1 MSKSRI
7 SELTFW
13 TSVVACIGW
22 SAAGAAPT
30 DTDVVPITV
39 GATTPLETIVVNAA
53 KITSGAAAV
62 APTLTPLDAIQP
74 TSVIS
79 QDFIEKV
86 LPPSANYDEIIK
98 FSPSVFNTAPNGP
111 GLAESQN
118 ISIRGFQDG
127 QFNVT
132 FDGIPF
138 QDANDFTHHSTS
150 YFNSQVLGQVSV
162 DRGPGTAATIGNATF
177 GGTVSVL
184 TKAPDPDSSVKAY
197 FTGGSF
203 NTRIYGG
210 ELQSG
215 KVDQTNGTR
224 VLFDFEDLNSDG
236 YLTNES
242 QERENATVKIIQP
255 INDSTVLTLAAVYNH
270 LNQGISLGATAAE
283 IAQFGPNH
291 GLSRDPA
298 NQNYFGY
305 NRDFINSDF
314 EYADLQSNLGA
325 GWTVDIKAYSYAYL
339 HKGLNG
345 EDPNGAYPNTYP
357 NTTTLVS
364 GQVTNDVPGQ
374 LLTNNYRS
382 IGTISRFTKNIDSD
396 WFKGDVDFGFWYDH
410 QNNARSLYEVDL
422 TDGLAR
428 NVDPN
433 TGANPDGI
441 DRQLHQT
448 LQTLQAYVQ
457 VDWKPIDNLTL
468 TPGFRY
474 AYFDRSVEA
483 DVNVRSGLAQQY
495 DNTFATVL
503 PSFTANYLFTPNW
516 SSYLEVA
523 AGALAPNENFFNKL
537 TPTTTKLDP
546 QTSWNYQIGTSYRDN
561 RFAASIDGYYI
572 DFSNLI
578 TATPGSGGNV
588 IYINNGG
595 VTYKGVEADATYNV
609 GYGVAL
615 YVNGSVNSARS
626 QTTRLDIPNAP
637 DATAAFGI
645 LYNQRGFSA
654 SLIDKWVGSRF
665 GDVGEIQHLDP
676 FYTLDLA
683 VGYDLPNIA
692 QWVKDAS
699 IKVQVNNLAN
709 DTKIINLA
717 GYTVGNPVTGA
728 GSGTP
733 LYWTNP
739 GRSVFATITGKF

>member
-30 DTDVVPITV
+30 DTNVVPITV
-39 GATTPLETIVVNAA
+39 GATTPLETIVVNAP
-53 KITSGAAAV
+53 KSTSDAAAV

-74 TSVIS
+74 TSVIG

-98 FSPSVFNTAPNGP
+98 FSPSVFDTAPNGP

-184 TKAPDPDSSVKAY
+184 TKAPDPDSSVKGY

-203 NTRIYGG
+203 NTRIYGA

-215 KVDQTNGTR
+215 KLDQTNGTR
-224 VLFDFEDLNSDG
+224 VLLDVEALTSDG

-242 QERENATVKIIQP
+242 QERENGTLKIIQP
-255 INDSTVLTLAAVYNH
+255 LSDSTVLTLVAVYNH

-283 IAQFGPNH
+283 IAQFGPNY
-291 GLSRDPA
+291 GLSRDPGT
-298 NQNYFGY
+298 QNYFGY
-305 NRDFINSDF
+305 NRDFIDSDF
-314 EYADLQSNLGA
+314 EYADLQSNLGG
-325 GWTVDIKAYSYAYL
+325 GWTVDIKPYSYAYL
-339 HKGLNG
+339 HRGLNG
-345 EDPNGAYPNTYP
+345 EDPNGEYP

-374 LLTNNYRS
+374 LLQNNYRS
-382 IGTISRFTKNIDSD
+382 IGAISRFSKDFNSD
-396 WFKGDVDFGFWYDH
+396 WFKGDVDFGVWYDH
-410 QNNARSLYEVDL
+410 QNNARALYEVDF
-422 TDGLAR
+422 TDGLAS

-433 TGANPDGI
+433 TGASPAGI

-448 LQTLQAYVQ
+448 LQTIQAYLQ
-457 VDWKPIDNLTL
+457 VDWRPIDNLTL

-503 PSFTANYLFTPNW
+503 PSFTANYRFTPNW

-523 AGALAPNENFFNKL
+523 AGALAPNENFFNRL
-537 TPTTTKLDP
+537 TPTTTKFDP
-546 QTSWNYQIGTSYRDN
+546 QTSWNYQIGTSYRDD

-578 TATPGSGGNV
+578 TSTNV
-588 IYINNGG
+588 GADTIYTNNGG

-609 GYGVAL
+609 GYGVSL
-615 YVNGSVNSARS
+615 YANGSVNSARS
-626 QTTRLDIPNAP
+626 QTTRLDIQNTP

-645 LYNQRGFSA
+645 LYNQSGFSG
-654 SLIDKWVGSRF
+654 SLLDKWVGSRS
-665 GDVGEIQHLDP
+665 
-676 FYTLDLA
+676 
-683 VGYDLPNIA
+683 
-692 QWVKDAS
+692 S
-699 IKVQVNNLAN
+699 I
-709 DTKIINLA
+709 
-717 GYTVGNPVTGA
+717 
-728 GSGTP
+728 
-733 LYWTNP
+733 
-739 GRSVFATITGKF
+739 RSIG